1 MIDMEKRRAS
11 WRRYNTLPLGQ
22 DRAWRYR
29 QTPLYQE
36 AKRRYVELP
45 KGQDT
50 AWRYEHDNLD
60 RQARNNR
67 HTPAAREREQ
77 IKRRRKVR
85 ELAADNPFLS
95 ETRRN
100 TAWRKLTE
108 ERQ

>member
-11 WRRYNTLPLGQ
+11 WRRYNTSPRGS
-22 DRAWRYR
+22 DRAWRHR
-29 QTPLYQE
+29 QTPKYWE
-36 AKRRYVELP
+36 AKRRYVESP
-45 KGQDT
+45 KGRDT

-67 HTPAAREREQ
+67 HTPAARERDR
-77 IKRRRKVR
+77 IKRRRKR
-85 ELAADNPFLS
+85 LEATADNPFLS

-108 ERQ
+108 ESR